1 MTKRRLEKQENYN
14 ITTEVT
20 EEVENWVQEVM
31 GSKEFYDFAAP
42 LMYRYLAKKEKAQH
56 ENKIDRNT
64 L

>member
-20 EEVENWVQEVM
+20 EEVEKWVQEVM
-31 GSKEFYDFAAP
+31 GSKEFYDFVAP